1 MRVSVLME
9 QHDHYKAVRAR
20 LFATPPKP
28 KHLAI
33 VEAPIVIVSL
43 PEQRAW
49 QREEVQQ
56 DWHVQQHNRR
66 LAEMAANSPK
76 VYLKDRCDEI
86 GVSYAEIIGAGR
98 RRKIAMIRHQLMW
111 EIIKKFGMSYPA
123 LGRLFGSR
131 DHTSCLWAVKK
142 IEALNERRSQ

>member
-20 LFATPPKP
+20 LFATPPKT
-28 KHLAI
+28 KHLMI
-33 VEAPIVIVSL
+33 VETPIMLAPL

-56 DWHVQQHNRR
+56 DWHVQQHDRR
-66 LAEMAANSPK
+66 ISEMSANPPK

-86 GVSYAEIIGAGR
+86 GVSFAEVIGAGR
-98 RRKIAMIRHQLMW
+98 RRKIAMVRHQLMW
-111 EIIKKFGMSYPA
+111 EVITKFGMSYPA
-123 LGRLFGSR
+123 LGRLFGHR

-142 IEALNERRSQ
+142 IEALNDGLAQ

>member
-1 MRVSVLME
+1 MQVSALRE
-9 QHDHYKAVRAR
+9 QHQHYLAVRAR

-33 VEAPIVIVSL
+33 VETPIVIVAL

-66 LAEMAANSPK
+66 LSEMAANSPK

-86 GVSYAEIIGAGR
+86 GVSFAEVIGAGR
-98 RRKIAMIRHQLMW
+98 RRKIAMIRHQLMY
-111 EIIKKFGMSYPA
+111 EIIKKFGLSYPG
-123 LGRLFGSR
+123 LGRLFGGR
-131 DHTSCLWAVKK
+131 DHTSCLYAVKK
-142 IEALNERRSQ
+142 IEAINGDK